1 MPEIVETYS
10 VAVEG
15 IGRLDYSSGV
25 EVTTEPFVTS
35 WQSGYNYAAMIT
47 VPAAGSKVIN
57 VAIPTAQVVI
67 LYDFFAS
74 VPSNKLIRMVVET
87 LDTLGVASRP
97 VDKMGYQKIAAH
109 VSKGIYSV
117 NSVRFTLYNYAAVVE
132 NEMVIGCSGMYTTL
146 AEFTNDISYFPAP

>member
-1 MPEIVETYS
+1 MPEVQEY
-10 VAVEG
+10 AVQVQG

-35 WQSGYNYAAMIT
+35 WQSGYNYANMIS
-47 VPAAGSKVIN
+47 VPAAGSTVVD
-57 VAIPTAQVVI
+57 VAIPTALVVI

-74 VPSNKLIRMVVET
+74 IPANRLIRLVVET
-87 LDTLGVASRP
+87 LDTLGVSSRP
-97 VDKMGYQKIAAH
+97 VDKSGYQSIRAH

-117 NSVRFTLYNYAAVVE
+117 TTIRFTLYNYATVVE

-146 AEFTNDISYFPAP
+146 AEFASDISYFPPP